1 MSTTKNQFESL
12 LALEQQI
19 AQLQSMLKQQK
30 VAVLESASNDFA
42 SEISELGS
50 IIKSVF
56 SKAKLH
62 AVPFGFVV
70 TSPDFKSS
78 NGFTDIRRMVNA
90 AKGLNQ
96 YVNVDVTQQYASQYV
111 YGPKEVKITLTK
123 GFVQSINK
131 EYKAVLS
138 SIEL

>member
-19 AQLQSMLKQQK
+19 AQLQCMLSLQK

-42 SEISELGS
+42 SEVSELGS

-56 SKAKLH
+56 GKAKLQ

-70 TSPDFKSS
+70 TSPDFKTMGGLS
-78 NGFTDIRRMVNA
+78 DIRTKVNA
-90 AKGLNQ
+90 AKGLSQ
-96 YVNVDVTQQYASQYV
+96 YVNVVITDWYTSAN
-111 YGPKEVKITLTK
+111 GPKEARITLTK
-123 GFVQSINK
+123 GFIQSINK
-131 EYKAVLS
+131 EYKEVLS
-138 SIEL
+138 SIFFV